1 MWEAMEDKKCNVLFR
16 VEGGED
22 VSIFAFSGESLLDA
36 AKRANLA
43 LDAPCA
49 GNGTCGKCRVK
60 LLAGSVRSEPNRHI
74 SPEEFSQGY
83 CLACTSAVV
92 SDIAVQVSG
101 MALAYQDRIKV
112 SGKGVVRER
121 NIFRNLQKE
130 LRALGLEKDS
140 GLELVNLEIE
150 NPWGG
155 DGMADRERLLRKISG
170 LIRSVPGASAD
181 GTSAGAVNQGSPPDN
196 IGFSLHAMRK
206 LPQALR
212 ASQAD
217 ASASS
222 LTVLLRRESGT
233 KTGFTI
239 MDVFSGVTITDAAS
253 PSPSVPPVPPV
264 IVGMAIDIGTT
275 TVSALMVDLL
285 TGEIL
290 TMGSAGNGQIRYG
303 ADVISRIIESV
314 KPGGLERL
322 RSAVTEECVAP
333 LIRDMSKTAGLL
345 PENICRVAVAGNT
358 TMTHLFMGVNPEYL
372 RLEPYVPA
380 FFESGPLK
388 SADLNL
394 GVHPDAEVLIAPAI
408 GSYVGGDI
416 TAGVFSSMLFK
427 KESLSL
433 FIDLGTNGE
442 LVLGNSEF
450 LLSCACSAGPAF
462 EGGDISCGMRATDGA
477 IEACHVN
484 VDTMEPAIMVIGA
497 LDQKPVGLCGSGLID
512 LIGELF
518 RCGIINAKGKFIKE
532 GKRIRRDE
540 WGTAGYVAAFAQD
553 TANGREVVL
562 SESDIDNFIRAKGAI
577 FSAIRTMLAVL
588 DLEADA
594 IEDVYV
600 AGGIGGGIN
609 MRQAIRIGMFPNLPA
624 KKYHYIGNS
633 SMHGA
638 YAMLTAR
645 HAGEMVVEISR
656 GMTYLELST
665 HPGYMD
671 EFVAACFLPHTNG
684 ALFADYE

>member
-1 MWEAMEDKKCNVLFR
+1 MAEPKQCNVLFR

-22 VSIFAFSGESLLDA
+22 VSIFAFCGETLLDA

-60 LLAGSVRSEPNRHI
+60 LLAGTVSSQGSRHI
-74 SPEEFSQGY
+74 SPKEFSEGHR
-83 CLACTSAVV
+83 LACTSIVV

-101 MALAYQDRIKV
+101 MALAYQDRIKI

-121 NIFRNLQKE
+121 NIFRSLQKE
-130 LRALGLEKDS
+130 LRGMGLEKDS
-140 GLELVNLEIE
+140 GLALMTVRLAAPAE
-150 NPWGG
+150 G
-155 DGMADRERLLRKISG
+155 DVTADRERLLRKIAAESG
-170 LIRSVPGASAD
+170 IGQQD
-181 GTSAGAVNQGSPPDN
+181 
-196 IGFSLHAMRK
+196 IGFSLHALRR
-206 LPQALR
+206 LPAALR
-212 ASQAD
+212 NAD
-217 ASASS
+217 FS
-222 LTVLLRRESGT
+222 LACVIRYESGT
-233 KTGFTI
+233 KTGITV
-239 MDVFSGVTITDAAS
+239 MDVFPAGGEQPAA
-253 PSPSVPPVPPV
+253 
-264 IVGMAIDIGTT
+264 VGMAIDIGTT

-285 TGEIL
+285 SGEIL

-303 ADVISRIIESV
+303 ADVISRIIESAR
-314 KPGGLERL
+314 PGGLERL

-333 LIRDMSKTAGLL
+333 LIRDMSSTADIA
-345 PENICRVAVAGNT
+345 PEQIYRVAVAGNT
-358 TMTHLFMGVNPEYL
+358 TMTHLFMGVSPQHL

-394 GVHPDAEVLIAPAI
+394 GVHPDAEVLVAPAI

-416 TAGVFSSMLFK
+416 SAGVFASMIFK
-427 KESLSL
+427 KETLSL
-433 FIDLGTNGE
+433 FVDLGTNGE

-450 LLSCACSAGPAF
+450 LMSCACSAGPAF

-484 VDTMEPAIMVIGA
+484 KDTMEPAIMVVGA
-497 LDQKPVGLCGSGLID
+497 MDQKPAGLCGSGLID
-512 LIGELF
+512 LVGELF
-518 RCGIINAKGKFIKE
+518 RCGIINARGKFIKE
-532 GKRIRRDE
+532 GKRIIRDE
-540 WGTAGYVAAFAQD
+540 WGGAGYAAAFAKD
-553 TANGREVVL
+553 AAGGRDVIL
-562 SESDIDNFIRAKGAI
+562 SEADIDNFIRAKGAI

-588 DLEADA
+588 DFEVDA
-594 IEDVYV
+594 IDDVYV

-609 MRQAIRIGMFPNLPA
+609 MRQAIRIGMLPNLPV

-638 YAMLTAR
+638 FAMLTAR
-645 HAGEMVVEISR
+645 KAGEMVTGISR
-656 GMTYLELST
+656 GMTYIELSS
-665 HPGYMD
+665 HPAYMD

-684 ALFADYE
+684 ALFEQAEQ

>member
-1 MWEAMEDKKCNVLFR
+1 MAVEEVKKCNVLFK

-22 VSIFAFSGESLLDA
+22 VSIFAFFGESLLDA

-60 LLAGSVRSEPNRHI
+60 LLAGSVKSAPDQHI
-74 SPEEFSQGY
+74 PPKEFAEGHR
-83 CLACTSAVV
+83 LACTSAVV

-121 NIFRNLQKE
+121 NIFKNLQKE
-130 LRALGLEKDS
+130 LKALGLEKDS
-140 GLELVNLEIE
+140 GLEFINIE
-150 NPWGG
+150 LTPPAIGEAE
-155 DGMADRERLLRKISG
+155 ADRERLLREIEKQTG
-170 LIRSVPGASAD
+170 LASD
-181 GTSAGAVNQGSPPDN
+181 DV
-196 IGFSLHAMRK
+196 GFSLQALRK
-206 LPQALR
+206 LPRVLR
-212 ASQAD
+212 NANF
-217 ASASS
+217 S
-222 LTVLLRRESGT
+222 LSCVLRRESGA
-233 KTGFTI
+233 KKGITI
-239 MDVFSGVTITDAAS
+239 MDVFPADSSIDSSGSSGNTA
-253 PSPSVPPVPPV
+253 PV
-264 IVGMAIDIGTT
+264 IAGMAIDIGTT

-303 ADVISRIIESV
+303 ADVISRIIESGRS
-314 KPGGLERL
+314 GGLERL

-333 LIRDMSKTAGLL
+333 LIRDMSRTAGLL
-345 PENICRVAVAGNT
+345 PENIYRVAVAGNT

-427 KESLSL
+427 KETLSL

-442 LVLGNSEF
+442 LAFGNSEF
-450 LLSCACSAGPAF
+450 LMSCACSAGPAF

-497 LDQKPVGLCGSGLID
+497 LDQKPAGICGSGIID
-512 LIGELF
+512 LVGELF
-518 RCGIINAKGKFIKE
+518 RCGIINARGKFIKE
-532 GKRIRRDE
+532 GRRIHRDE
-540 WGTAGYVAAFAQD
+540 WGIASYIVAFAGD
-553 TANGREVVL
+553 TSTGREVAL

-577 FSAIRTMLAVL
+577 FSAIRTMMASL
-588 DLEADA
+588 DFEMDA
-594 IEDVYV
+594 IDDVYV

-609 MRQAIRIGMFPNLPA
+609 MKQAIRIGMFPNLPA

-645 HAGEMVVEISR
+645 RAGEMVTEISR
-656 GMTYLELST
+656 GITYLELSS

-684 ALFADYE
+684 SLFEQDEQGST